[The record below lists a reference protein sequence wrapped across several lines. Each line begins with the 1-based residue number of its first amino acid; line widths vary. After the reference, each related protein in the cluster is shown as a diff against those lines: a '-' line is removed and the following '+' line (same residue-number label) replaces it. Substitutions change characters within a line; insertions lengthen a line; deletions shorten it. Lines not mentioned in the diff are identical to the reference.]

1 MIFDF
6 LKNLLG
12 DSFEDNSTSQNTL
25 WSKEELDEFKSI
37 LIEEKGI
44 TISEIEYL
52 EERIKDIEQYKINEK
67 SENLISD
74 SITFE
79 NELITS
85 AKELERVRNYL
96 VSLDN
101 SLKRIDD
108 GTYGICQK
116 CQCKINKERLLAV
129 PTTLSASWKLQGK
142 CPENGVDTLI
152 TRKM

>member
-52 EERIKDIEQYKINEK
+52 EERIKDIEQYKIN
-67 SENLISD
+67 
-74 SITFE
+74 
-79 NELITS
+79 
-85 AKELERVRNYL
+85 
-96 VSLDN
+96 
-101 SLKRIDD
+101 
-108 GTYGICQK
+108 QK
-116 CQCKINKERLLAV
+116 
-129 PTTLSASWKLQGK
+129 T
-142 CPENGVDTLI
+142 
-152 TRKM
+152 